1 MLKQKDLEKTTDSL
15 ASFLNQFGKN
25 DVYTQIIVEELLKY
39 LMENKK
45 DKNVSTTKW
54 FIYLFV
60 KKR

>member
-45 DKNVSTTKW
+45 DKNVSTTK
-54 FIYLFV
+54 
-60 KKR
+60 